1 MEHYQDPLALGI
13 SLFGNLCHTYND
25 ILKVFDI
32 PDVRESNPDLFDA
45 FVKLFRNLPPLYSKF
60 FQLLLKFSAHMHR
73 DRYPFCWKC
82 VRRIQTWIYP
92 PSGDTFFLSN
102 YGTSQNQIRLSLQG

>member
-25 ILKVFDI
+25 VLKVFDI

-73 DRYPFCWKC
+73 HR
-82 VRRIQTWIYP
+82 
-92 PSGDTFFLSN
+92 
-102 YGTSQNQIRLSLQG
+102 